1 VTALNEQWQAARRLR
16 QQEVVER
23 RNQVLMDLERCQ
35 AHRLAHTLQ
44 LRQHLSQAMADL
56 QGKTQQWLIETAQQR
71 QATVPALRQSL
82 QTYTHRLRI
91 DTDVL
96 LDAFQTEREAEALA
110 IRQTLEQDRQ
120 ALQIVVSEL
129 RLEIAGEIQQIQ
141 RQVEAIQRQAAVD
154 LAGYRQQQAMV
165 RAELLP
171 QLTAY
176 VEALQAEVQGA
187 LANMGTVRQQAA
199 THHRIH
205 RQGDRQALTALVN
218 DMFDQLAT
226 FRQELKTY
234 RATLSTL
241 VWGNESASAV
251 IPPPQ
256 AQPVS
261 PPTPQPTRRPQ
272 PRPSVATSPVPR
284 SKAVI
289 VPPAVIPVAVPKS
302 VVSEP
307 VVSQPVRP
315 EPTAPDPI
323 APPASAPTPG
333 AIPSLEEVI
342 YNYLHLAQGARIADL
357 ESELGI
363 NRFQAVD
370 ALRSLIQK
378 DLVVKQD
385 RTYRVQEEAVL

>member
-1 VTALNEQWQAARRLR
+1 MTALNEQWQTARRLR

-44 LRQHLSQAMADL
+44 LRQTLSQALADL

-82 QTYTHRLRI
+82 QAYTHRLRI

-96 LDAFQTEREAEALA
+96 LDAFQTEREVEAIA
-110 IRQTLEQDRQ
+110 TRQTLEQDRQ
-120 ALQIVVSEL
+120 ALQKVVSEL
-129 RLEIAGEIQQIQ
+129 RLGIAGELQHIQC
-141 RQVEAIQRQAAVD
+141 QVDAIRHQATVD
-154 LAGYRQQQAMV
+154 LAGYRQRQAMV
-165 RAELLP
+165 RTELLP

-176 VEALQAEVQGA
+176 VEALQADVQGA
-187 LANMGTVRQQAA
+187 LADMSTARHQAA
-199 THHRIH
+199 RHHQIH
-205 RQGDRQALTALVN
+205 RQGERQALTVLVN
-218 DMFDQLAT
+218 EMFDQLAT
-226 FRQELKTY
+226 FRQDLKTY

-241 VWGNESASAV
+241 VWGNDSAGAV
-251 IPPPQ
+251 VPLSPVQ
-256 AQPVS
+256 AVQR
-261 PPTPQPTRRPQ
+261 PTPRPVQPEPKAV
-272 PRPSVATSPVPR
+272 PLAVKPLPAPSTVPL
-284 SKAVI
+284 SKAVM
-289 VPPAVIPVAVPKS
+289 VPPVMVTAAPPMA
-302 VVSEP
+302 
-307 VVSQPVRP
+307 P
-315 EPTAPDPI
+315 EPTV
-323 APPASAPTPG
+323 ASEPTPG
-333 AIPSLEEVI
+333 AMPSLEEVV
-342 YNYLHLAQGARIADL
+342 YNYLHLAQGARISEL